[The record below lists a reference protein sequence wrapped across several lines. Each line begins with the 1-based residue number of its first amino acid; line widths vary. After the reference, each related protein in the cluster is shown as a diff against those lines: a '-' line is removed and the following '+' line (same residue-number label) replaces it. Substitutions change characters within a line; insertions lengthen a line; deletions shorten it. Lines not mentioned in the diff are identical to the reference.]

1 MLSPQPWSKIVDV
14 CRLVGVDLEVSAM
27 HRRERP
33 IDESPKALSSS
44 VHGQESAQ
52 QEPCSS
58 QCTLMGCGPRQ
69 KSQKG
74 PEQGCGC
81 EVSLSLY
88 T

>member
-1 MLSPQPWSKIVDV
+1 M
-14 CRLVGVDLEVSAM
+14 DLEVSAM

-33 IDESPKALSSS
+33 INEGPKPLSSS
-44 VHGQESAQ
+44 VHGQGSAQ

-58 QCTLMGCGPRQ
+58 QCTLMGCGPTRQ

-81 EVSLSLY
+81 ELSLSLY